1 MLQAAEERLAV
12 LLDDLNEQLQYWP
25 LYAAGRFDLGRTL
38 ESLFSRNINQLS
50 KNVAVEDSHDS
61 MAIGGNCP
69 ADLDCPSYSTP
80 GAGSTE
86 EKTGYFGGKM
96 IGCGTWTMHN
106 LYLQGRH
113 EGNATM
119 LKTVLFPMLRA
130 FVQVYNHHKLTAEGG
145 SLHLPYTSS
154 PEYPAQLPGNDT
166 NYDVA
171 LFKWG
176 AATLLELNAEFGMND
191 VLVPEWQAIVEKLTP
206 GPIDNGGSYMVN
218 ANTPFNVSHRHF
230 SHLFHINPLHVVTHG
245 DDAAANTLITK
256 SLDKWTGLTC
266 GSKGSC
272 PNGFT
277 YDGAA
282 SMSALIPGRADA
294 AAGNLTRFIVE
305 SGKVRALVNQLTDCT
320 HVPSPSQPDSVPS
333 HSCQGQV
340 FVHDTA
346 D

>member
-96 IGCGTWTMHN
+96 IGCGTGTMHN

-119 LKTVLFPMLRA
+119 LKL
-130 FVQVYNHHKLTAEGG
+130 KC
-145 SLHLPYTSS
+145 
-154 PEYPAQLPGNDT
+154 
-166 NYDVA
+166 
-171 LFKWG
+171 W
-176 AATLLELNAEFGMND
+176 
-191 VLVPEWQAIVEKLTP
+191 
-206 GPIDNGGSYMVN
+206 
-218 ANTPFNVSHRHF
+218 
-230 SHLFHINPLHVVTHG
+230 
-245 DDAAANTLITK
+245 
-256 SLDKWTGLTC
+256 
-266 GSKGSC
+266 
-272 PNGFT
+272 
-277 YDGAA
+277 
-282 SMSALIPGRADA
+282 
-294 AAGNLTRFIVE
+294 
-305 SGKVRALVNQLTDCT
+305 
-320 HVPSPSQPDSVPS
+320 
-333 HSCQGQV
+333 
-340 FVHDTA
+340 
-346 D
+346 